1 MRQSL
6 YQKYRPKIFSDFIG
20 QEKIVKT
27 IKNAL
32 KSNQIGHAYLFAG
45 QRGTGKTTIARLLA
59 KTINCQNQKD
69 DGPCLKCDICRS
81 IDRGQI
87 IDIIEIDAASNRG
100 IDEIR
105 DLREKIKF
113 LPTTA
118 SYKIY
123 IIDEVHMLTREAFNA
138 LLKTL
143 EEPPKHVIFILAT
156 TEAHKLPL
164 TILSRVQRFDFG
176 RVPKADLAKNLKIIA
191 ESEKINIDQPAIELI
206 ANKADGSH
214 RDAISLFEL
223 VKSYST
229 KISVKEVGEVLG
241 IADQSQVAEIIIG
254 LAENQRR
261 AVLTQIEN
269 YFQAGFDLSQLA
281 LALAEMLSQA
291 ISDRCQAF
299 FDRPTEEQEKAFR
312 SLDRI
317 DNQKLT
323 VAIELLL
330 LAAKEIKASQRPTL
344 PLVVALSKIDQLFCD
359 EKHQDN
365 LEKSGE
371 KNEDNSSTN
380 SNNSKTAK
388 KSEVREQIVERKSD
402 RKDGEIKDEKSTEDS
417 LKCSEIDRETW
428 GKIIEGTKKCNHS
441 LNALLRDIKPET
453 VSGDQLILLS
463 KFKFHSDKISES
475 KNRQLI
481 EGVIEEVLGRRLKIV
496 CKLVDGQPKKNQ
508 SINENE
514 LLKNVEE
521 LLD

>member
-1 MRQSL
+1 MHQSL

-32 KSNQIGHAYLFAG
+32 KNDQVGHAYLFAG

-59 KTINCQNQKD
+59 KTINCQNQQD
-69 DGPCLKCDICRS
+69 DGPCLECDICQS
-81 IDRGQI
+81 IDRGQV

-123 IIDEVHMLTREAFNA
+123 IVDEVHMLTREAFNA

-191 ESEKINIDQPAIELI
+191 ESEKIDIDQPAIELI
-206 ANKADGSH
+206 AGKADGSH

-241 IADQSQVAEIIIG
+241 IADQSQVAAIIIG

-299 FDRPTEEQEKAFR
+299 ADQPTEEQKKAFR
-312 SLDRI
+312 SLDRV

-330 LAAKEIKASQRPTL
+330 LAVKEIKTSQIPTL
-344 PLVVALSKIDQLFCD
+344 PLVVALSKIDRLFLD
-359 EKHQDN
+359 QNHQENSKESDKEN
-365 LEKSGE
+365 
-371 KNEDNSSTN
+371 KNESPVDSRVVE
-380 SNNSKTAK
+380 KI
-388 KSEVREQIVERKSD
+388 KSEKQITERKPD
-402 RKDGEIKDEKSTEDS
+402 QKEKKIEEERLTKGSVECSKIDPEDW
-417 LKCSEIDRETW
+417 K
-428 GKIIEGTKKCNHS
+428 KVIEGTKKCNHS
-441 LNALLRDIKPET
+441 LNALLRDIKPEA

-481 EGVIEEVLGRRLKIV
+481 EGVIEEVLGRRLRIV
-496 CKLVDGQPKKNQ
+496 CKLVDGQSKKNQ
-508 SINENE
+508 PIDENE